1 MKLNVVVDRQGNVL
15 GVAQVGTMTTEN
27 GEEIEFGMVPESGQ
41 IIHEVEVADEL
52 PGTSPDEVHLRV
64 TEYLADRLPGRRPS
78 PSS

>member
-1 MKLNVVVDRQGNVL
+1 MKLNVIVDPRGNIL
-15 GVAQVGTMTTEN
+15 GVAQVGTMTTED
-27 GEEIEFGMVPESGQ
+27 GDEIEFGIVPEPGQ